1 MTRSAHYRSAN
12 EARDR
17 CALLVDRLTEQL
29 FDSGIAAIE
38 SCSRGARRKRPYGSE
53 EAPRQAARHD
63 VAAEAEIAGGG
74 KSFLKSLTPQS
85 ASSAFAAGAALPFRP
100 RTARNLVA
108 RRQSTGVF
116 LMVRLA

>member
-1 MTRSAHYRSAN
+1 VTRSAHYRSAN

-17 CALLVDRLTEQL
+17 CALLVDRLTAQL
-29 FDSGIAAIE
+29 FDAGIAAT
-38 SCSRGARRKRPYGSE
+38 ARR
-53 EAPRQAARHD
+53 D
-63 VAAEAEIAGGG
+63 VAAEAETAGDG

>member
-1 MTRSAHYRSAN
+1 MRRAIDARCSSTGSPRSFSIRASRQSNRAVAALAEN
-12 EARDR
+12 GRAEAKKLRDR
-17 CALLVDRLTEQL
+17 LRA
-29 FDSGIAAIE
+29 
-38 SCSRGARRKRPYGSE
+38 
-53 EAPRQAARHD
+53 
-63 VAAEAEIAGGG
+63 VAAEAETAGDG

-108 RRQSTGVF
+108 RRQSMGVF